1 MTKIKDWQLFNWLKH
16 QVKQFELGAERK
28 DETSID
34 DVNYYASTND
44 SAERAEDANF
54 GGLGSPLL
62 LW

>member
-1 MTKIKDWQLFNWLKH
+1 M
-16 QVKQFELGAERK
+16 GAERK

-62 LW
+62 LWEVIVRHCRGVE